1 MKLNW
6 PLLGVV
12 LITMMLLTAFISDSP
27 SLSHAAKKSSSSSS
41 KTSKASKPT
50 STSSHVKGVKV
61 LRVHTVPS
69 TVAVGNTFNL
79 RATVVNNST
88 TTITFDNGTCISP
101 LSVTFDKNAVTEP
114 HLTTAACKSQTA
126 TLKPGGQSPILN
138 PNLSGKIYRATAPG
152 ATNATL
158 IFKYGAVLLPSKSHV
173 SDSTTRVYTF
183 NILPIGTT
191 KSSTSLSSTSSRSG
205 SLTLH

>member
-12 LITMMLLTAFISDSP
+12 LITMMLLTAFILDSP
-27 SLSHAAKKSSSSSS
+27 SLSHAAKKSSSSGS
-41 KTSKASKPT
+41 KTSKTSKPT
-50 STSSHVKGVKV
+50 STSSHLKGVKV
-61 LRVHTVPS
+61 LRVHTIPS
-69 TVAVGNTFNL
+69 QVAVGNTFNL
-79 RATVVNNST
+79 RAAVVNNST

-114 HLTTAACKSQTA
+114 QATTAACKSQTV
-126 TLKPGGQSPILN
+126 TLKPGGQSPILS

-152 ATNATL
+152 VTNATL
-158 IFKYGAVLLPSKSHV
+158 TFKYGAVLPTGKSHV
-173 SDSTTRVYTF
+173 SDSITRVYTF

-191 KSSTSLSSTSSRSG
+191 KSSTSSSSTGSRSG